1 MVCRAL
7 HSCLEP
13 KCCVMIAIRE
23 VTTSLLLLLAALQE
37 ECLCLQI
44 HSPRTT
50 VEEALQFSAN
60 LRFNQHPGKAAIHA
74 FVEEVM
80 DLMELRPIRHALVSV

>member
-1 MVCRAL
+1 MQAQVLR
-7 HSCLEP
+7 HDRFM
-13 KCCVMIAIRE
+13 KTM
-23 VTTSLLLLLAALQE
+23 TSSFLLLSVGEE

-60 LRFNQHPGKAAIHA
+60 LRFNQHPGKATMHA

-80 DLMELRPIRHALVSV
+80 DLVELRPIRHALVSF